1 MANMER
7 EVKTTAKKSPPYAI
21 IETKE
26 EFDHWFDKIYKSGRD
41 DGLKRGTEMA
51 LAVFMH
57 LVEQKFDDE
66 TIRSAQLIA
75 GNIAK
80 AEAISKMEQKE
91 GDLFQGDEVR

>member
-1 MANMER
+1 
-7 EVKTTAKKSPPYAI
+7 
-21 IETKE
+21 
-26 EFDHWFDKIYKSGRD
+26 
-41 DGLKRGTEMA
+41 MA

-80 AEAISKMEQKE
+80 AEAISKMKQNE
-91 GDLFQGDEVR
+91 GDI